1 MATGRCAWQAGL
13 SPDQVASVL
22 GGQAVRI
29 LDGAEPLEL
38 GPPPGEEAREVR
50 PFLEA
55 ASTNLLA
62 ALEAMQRGL
71 DPEVPLT
78 VARHACDVAG
88 DDPDVPV
95 LASVL
100 RLLDLYDEHRD
111 RILRRNTFTPG
122 WDLVAAAAVVARTP
136 AAPLP

>member
-1 MATGRCAWQAGL
+1 M
-13 SPDQVASVL
+13 
-22 GGQAVRI
+22 
-29 LDGAEPLEL
+29 
-38 GPPPGEEAREVR
+38 
-50 PFLEA
+50 

-78 VARHACDVAG
+78 VARHACDVPD
-88 DDPDVPV
+88 DDPDAPV

-100 RLLDLYDEHRD
+100 RLLDLYEEHRD
-111 RILRRNTFTPG
+111 RLLRRNGFTPG

-136 AAPLP
+136 AAPVP